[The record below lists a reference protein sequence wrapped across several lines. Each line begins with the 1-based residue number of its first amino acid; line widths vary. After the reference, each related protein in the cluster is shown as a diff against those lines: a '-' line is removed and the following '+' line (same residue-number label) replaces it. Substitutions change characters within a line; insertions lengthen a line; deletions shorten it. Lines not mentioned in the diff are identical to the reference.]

1 MPKVAD
7 DTKLFRMLKLEA
19 DFGDVQNYFMVPSN
33 REISK
38 KADNLISNKK
48 ADKHQIRY
56 FRQKYVLDDRP

>member
-1 MPKVAD
+1 
-7 DTKLFRMLKLEA
+7 MLKLEA